1 MLNDNRPPTHGYGNP
16 YDRLELKM
24 DLQELIA
31 VSVIKMFP
39 VTAKQLQ
46 ALSSNEPT
54 YISNDFR
61 LCIIYNRIRNE
72 VFKSASEGKKAYTC
86 DVMNDDTGKLLEL
99 LFQDFHCSTTVTPLE
114 DGMCNLLI
122 DWMD

>member
-1 MLNDNRPPTHGYGNP
+1 
-16 YDRLELKM
+16 M

-46 ALSSNEPT
+46 ALSSSEPT
-54 YISNDFR
+54 YISDDFQI
-61 LCIIYNRIRNE
+61 LIIYNRIRNE

-86 DVMNDDTGKLLEL
+86 DIMNDDTGKLLKL

-114 DGMCNLLI
+114 NGMCNLLI

>member
-1 MLNDNRPPTHGYGNP
+1 
-16 YDRLELKM
+16 M
-24 DLQELIA
+24 DLRKFIDISA
-31 VSVIKMFP
+31 IKMFP

-46 ALSSNEPT
+46 SLSSAEPT

-61 LCIIYNRIRNE
+61 ICIIYNRIRTE
-72 VFKSASEGKKAYTC
+72 VFKSASEGRKAYTC
-86 DVMNDDTGKLLEL
+86 DIMNDDTGKLLKL